1 MDVKALRR
9 AVRRAKREI
18 EENNSGFNMAIWAKR
33 LYKTEAARRRGEAPC
48 GTVCCLA
55 GFSLPT
61 KRIHKLLSLDPKDRG
76 GVIEAEAISILD
88 LSGEQAYRL
97 FHTGGWPLQ
106 FYDAYY
112 SASGAPASHARP
124 CTKKR
129 MKAEL
134 AKWQVLKDRVEH
146 FIATNGRE

>member
-1 MDVKALRR
+1 MNVKALRR

-18 EENNSGFNMAIWAKR
+18 EENNGGFNMAIWARR
-33 LYKTEAARRRGEAPC
+33 LYKTEAARRRGELPC
-48 GTVCCLA
+48 GTICCLA

-61 KRIHKLLSLDPKDRG
+61 KRIHKILSLDLPSQTA
-76 GVIEAEAISILD
+76 VIGDEAISILD

-97 FHTGGWPLQ
+97 FHMGGWPLS
-106 FYDAYY
+106 FYHAYYDA
-112 SASGAPASHARP
+112 AVQTPLARP

-146 FIATNGRE
+146 FIATNGEE